1 MQELS
6 DKKVAIV
13 IAPDKFRD
21 EEYAQPHASLNL
33 AKADIT
39 VVSRAVGKCY
49 GTRGSVVH
57 ARMTLDEAA
66 NQDWDAV
73 VFVGG
78 AGSAT
83 YTDDPVAHALA
94 LRTNE
99 RGKLVAAICKAPTIL
114 AHAGLIR
121 GAQATSFPD
130 DQDDLRAHSVKVQS
144 APVVETQVNGAPV
157 ITANGP
163 QAAFAFGQAIVN
175 TLRGPLDPFG
185 FAL

>member
-1 MQELS
+1 MMQLS

-13 IAPDKFRD
+13 IAPDQFRD

-39 VVSRAVGKCY
+39 VVSREVGKCY
-49 GTRGSVVH
+49 GTRGSIVH
-57 ARMTLDEAA
+57 AKMALDDAA
-66 NQDWDAV
+66 KLDWDAV

-78 AGSAT
+78 AGAGT
-83 YTDDPVAHALA
+83 YMDDPIAHSLA

-99 RGKLVAAICKAPTIL
+99 RGGLVAAICKAPTIL

-121 GAQATSFPD
+121 GVEATCFPD
-130 DQDDLRAHSVKVQS
+130 FEDDLRAHGVKVQPS
-144 APVVETQVNGAPV
+144 PVVTTEVNGAPV

-163 QAAFAFGQAIVN
+163 ESAFAFGQAIVN
-175 TLRGPLDPFG
+175 KMRGPYDPFA
-185 FAL
+185 FI